1 MKVLFNDI
9 VQYSD
14 APASLKTPALADRMA
29 YSGPVKVTFDFPRY
43 IDSVGIST
51 DAKVVKLTWAAF
63 DGFILNNMNAATS
76 KSSFEKTIFGGAVR
90 DRPDDFSF
98 AFCADFPAGT
108 NTQENVFI
116 YYDESG
122 LYEVPP
128 IITDSVTIEC
138 DGTYIGRFGAGR
150 GIALGTALAKEPSFN
165 TTNENKKTQAGQI
178 IPGAGGY
185 NFRSV
190 GLDTRYKIG
199 GAAMSEIKAA
209 YPGQIARGYPFFLL
223 FDSEIR
229 RLPFSRMYAR
239 DASTD
244 KFGFESGVHDRYLF
258 SRKFDFEE
266 CF

>member
-43 IDSVGIST
+43 INSVGIST

-63 DGFILNNMNAATS
+63 DGFIFNNMNAATS
-76 KSSFEKTIFGGAVR
+76 KSSFEKTIFGGAVYEKS
-90 DRPDDFSF
+90 DDFSYVF
-98 AFCADFPAGT
+98 SPDFPAGT
-108 NTQENVFI
+108 NIQDSAVIN
-116 YYDESG
+116 YDESG
-122 LYEVPP
+122 LYEVSPVAVNA
-128 IITDSVTIEC
+128 VTIEC

-165 TTNENKKTQAGQI
+165 TTNENKKTLAGQI

-209 YPGQIARGYPFFLL
+209 YPGQISKSYPFFLL
-223 FDSEIR
+223 FDSEVR
-229 RLPFSRMYAR
+229 RLPFYRMYAR
-239 DASTD
+239 DSSTD

>member
-14 APASLKTPALADRMA
+14 APSSLKSPALADRLA
-29 YSGPVKVTFDFPRY
+29 YSGPVTVTFDFPRY

-51 DAKVVKLTWAAF
+51 DAKIIKLAWGVSA
-63 DGFILNNMNAATS
+63 GVILNNMDAAAGG
-76 KSSFEKTIFGGAVR
+76 FETAVSGGPAH
-90 DRPDDFSF
+90 DRPDDFNF
-98 AFCADFPAGT
+98 AFSPDFPAGT
-108 NTQENVFI
+108 NTRDSAVV

-122 LYEVPP
+122 LYEVSPVVA
-128 IITDSVTIEC
+128 DSVTIEC
-138 DGTYIGRFGAGR
+138 DGTFIGRFGAGR
-150 GIALGTALAKEPSFN
+150 GISLGTALSKEPSFN
-165 TTNENKKTQAGQI
+165 TTAENKKTLSGQI

-199 GAAMSEIKAA
+199 GPAMREIKAA

-229 RLPFSRMYAR
+229 RLPFYRMYAK
-239 DASTD
+239 DMSTE